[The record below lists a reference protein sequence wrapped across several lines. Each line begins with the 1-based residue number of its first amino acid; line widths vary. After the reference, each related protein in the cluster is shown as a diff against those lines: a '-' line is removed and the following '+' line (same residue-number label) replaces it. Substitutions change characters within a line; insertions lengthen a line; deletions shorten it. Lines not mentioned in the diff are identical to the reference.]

1 MNTKRNL
8 LLTAIVLVI
17 TMSSF
22 IIKPKSIT
30 NQVIIYGLVYSNQC
44 NSDAYEFFSSKLVDV
59 NNYYQEQKDLEAY
72 LKSEYPNAKRI
83 KMGSSKYDFGATA
96 SNMCVIKWKGGTT
109 NCSYD
114 VVSVHFGTTETDALN
129 RAIKHKNM
137 WGGSN
142 VSYSIMTQK
151 YW

>member
-1 MNTKRNL
+1 MKNKQKSIVVL
-8 LLTAIVLVI
+8 LILLV
-17 TMSSF
+17 TLSSF
-22 IIKPKSIT
+22 ITKEKGLPS
-30 NQVIIYGLVYSNQC
+30 QVMVYGLVYSNQC
-44 NSDAYEFFSSKLVDV
+44 NSEAYEFFSSKLVDV

-83 KMGSSKYDFGATA
+83 RMGSSKYDFGATA

-114 VVSVHFGTTETDALN
+114 VVSVHFATTEAEALN
-129 RAIKHKNM
+129 KAIKHKNM
-137 WGGSN
+137 WGGST